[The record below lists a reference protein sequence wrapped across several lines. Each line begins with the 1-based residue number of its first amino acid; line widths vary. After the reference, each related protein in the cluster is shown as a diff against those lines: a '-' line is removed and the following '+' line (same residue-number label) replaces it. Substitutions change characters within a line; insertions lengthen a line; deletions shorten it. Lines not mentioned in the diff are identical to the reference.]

1 MILNGLGIL
10 IELLRRRRATQYH
23 DIHDATQLPSVVV
36 AVAAHFPECCT
47 YLRSRFC
54 MTQRK
59 TTFGVLAPPLGL
71 ARQAILE
78 LVESVVLTNSAFVF
92 DALLHSGL
100 MRTLIDLFFQYKW
113 NNFAH
118 QSVFN
123 VLTTVLPSPHVEL
136 ARHVLVDCGLVDRIL
151 TAEHENAVKFAST
164 NVSYGYIGHLTKISA
179 LINRLSARDA
189 FVRDYLTARPE
200 WSAYV
205 DSALSRRVEQESHRL
220 GGGRASPHLEPMDED
235 DSDDDDP
242 AIYHGFGGS
251 DDEDDTGNGEDD
263 DLNVDMCS
271 GYDWSYERV
280 PEDVEPRMGSLVVD
294 YGSADED
301 EEEEEDHSGGAAV
314 DSGNMVLSGD
324 SSDSDEDEQ
333 VVDCGMSF
341 DDSDN
346 EDSACPLLTPPA
358 SKPDNDSP
366 DSSHVLRPGQ
376 PPVVVST
383 SPSVPSL

>member
-10 IELLRRRRATQYH
+10 IELLRRRRVTQYR
-23 DIHDATQLPSVVV
+23 DVRDVTQLPSVVV
-36 AVAAHFPECCT
+36 AVVAHFPECCT

-54 MTQRK
+54 LAKRE

-92 DALLHSGL
+92 DAVLDSSL
-100 MRTLIDLFFQYKW
+100 MGTLIDLFFQYKW

-123 VLTTVLPSPHVEL
+123 VVTTVLPSPHTAL
-136 ARHVLVDCGLVDRIL
+136 ARHILVDCGLVDRIL
-151 TAEHENAVKFAST
+151 AAENENAARFAT
-164 NVSYGYIGHLTKISA
+164 THVSYGYIGHLTKISA

-189 FVRDYLTARPE
+189 FVRDYLAARPG

-205 DSALSRRVEQESHRL
+205 DSVLSKRVEQESRRL
-220 GGGRASPHLEPMDED
+220 GGGRVSAHPEPMDD
-235 DSDDDDP
+235 DSDDDSP
-242 AIYHGFGGS
+242 AIYHGFGDS
-251 DDEDDTGNGEDD
+251 DDEDDDNDAVGEDD
-263 DLNVDMCS
+263 DLNVDMCA

-280 PEDVEPRMGSLVVD
+280 PEDVEPQMGALVD
-294 YGSADED
+294 YGGDDRAAAGALLSA
-301 EEEEEDHSGGAAV
+301 
-314 DSGNMVLSGD
+314 D

-333 VVDCGMSF
+333 VVNCGMSF
-341 DDSDN
+341 DDSDS
-346 EDSACPLLTPPA
+346 EDSSCALLAPA
-358 SKPDNDSP
+358 AKSGSDS
-366 DSSHVLRPGQ
+366 DGSSSSHALRPGQ

>member
-10 IELLRRRRATQYH
+10 IELLRRRRVTQYR
-23 DIHDATQLPSVVV
+23 DTRDATQLPSVVV
-36 AVAAHFPECCT
+36 AVTAHFPECCT

-54 MTQRK
+54 LAERK

-92 DALLHSGL
+92 DALLHSG
-100 MRTLIDLFFQYKW
+100 MIGTLIDLFFQYKW

-123 VLTTVLPSPHVEL
+123 VVTTVLPSAHVEL
-136 ARHVLVDCGLVDRIL
+136 ARHTLVDCGLVDRIL
-151 TAEHENAVKFAST
+151 AAEQDNAMQFATT

-189 FVRDYLTARPE
+189 FVRDFLAARPG

-205 DSALSRRVEQESHRL
+205 DGPLCRRVELESHRL
-220 GGGRASPHLEPMDED
+220 GGGRVSPHPEPMDDDDNSDDDDTPAIYHGFD
-235 DSDDDDP
+235 DSDDDDDDDDD
-242 AIYHGFGGS
+242 GS
-251 DDEDDTGNGEDD
+251 GEDD

-280 PEDVEPRMGSLVVD
+280 PEDAEPQMGSLVD
-294 YGSADED
+294 YGGS
-301 EEEEEDHSGGAAV
+301 EEEDPAAAATAA
-314 DSGNMVLSGD
+314 SCAVLSAD

-333 VVDCGMSF
+333 VVNCGMSF
-341 DDSDN
+341 DDSDS
-346 EDSACPLLTPPA
+346 EDSSCALLAPVA
-358 SKPDNDSP
+358 KPDSDS
-366 DSSHVLRPGQ
+366 DGSSHALRPGQ